1 MSPYKIFLAL
11 ILSVSHLQASPQ
23 ENPHENPKGWLWYQ
37 DPVLPQEEIK
47 KLEKRESL
55 APATVSQKPLS
66 ATERLEEQKQAF
78 EEAKALAIL
87 EPTLENMAKAQKHH
101 NFIMDQASD
110 FQKSWTTAELLDPG
124 YKKIVTNPG
133 SLKIKEKQ
141 QEKVMTED
149 LRALAKEFG
158 LIFAFKPDCPY
169 CHQFAPLVQQF
180 ASEYGFNVQ
189 GLSKSEA
196 CFDGMTCSKNESALL
211 AVNPQLEYPMLY
223 LANPKTN
230 EVIPIA
236 RGYISLDALMKNIKH
251 AISYLK
257 NEGQF

>member
-1 MSPYKIFLAL
+1 MSPYKTFLL
-11 ILSVSHLQASPQ
+11 ILLCFSNLQASSL
-23 ENPHENPKGWLWYQ
+23 EKPKGWLWYQ
-37 DPVLPQEEIK
+37 DPVLPKEENK
-47 KLEKRESL
+47 KPEKKEILPSSI
-55 APATVSQKPLS
+55 PSQKPLS
-66 ATERLEEQKQAF
+66 ATERLEAQKKAF

-87 EPTLENMAKAQKHH
+87 EPTLENVANAQRHH

-141 QEKVMTED
+141 QEKAMTED
-149 LRALAKEFG
+149 LKALAKEFG

-180 ASEYGFNVQ
+180 ASKYGFSIQ
-189 GLSKSEA
+189 GLSKSKG

-236 RGYISLDALMKNIKH
+236 RGYIGLDALMTNIKY